1 MYIRKSSRTYKGKTY
16 INYVLVESILTP
28 KGPRQKIICSLGD
41 LRPRPQAEWLA
52 LAHKL
57 SSALSG
63 QADLLDTPAP
73 DSELQELVAKVQSVT
88 PPSLGNTARLP
99 ATNSDRLAVLVDQV
113 RTEESRE
120 PVPAAD
126 QFWLRRGLDPIL
138 PQAGLGERVRQL
150 TCAMTLNRLIHPAS
164 ELATPDWI
172 RSTALPDIL
181 QVDFQLL
188 ARSEE

>member
-1 MYIRKSSRTYKGKTY
+1 MYIRQSSRTYKGKTY

-41 LRPRPQAEWLA
+41 ISPRPQAEYLA

-88 PPSLGNTARLP
+88 PPSLGNIARLP
-99 ATNSDRLAVLVDQV
+99 ATNSDRLGA
-113 RTEESRE
+113 
-120 PVPAAD
+120 
-126 QFWLRRGLDPIL
+126 
-138 PQAGLGERVRQL
+138 
-150 TCAMTLNRLIHPAS
+150 
-164 ELATPDWI
+164 
-172 RSTALPDIL
+172 
-181 QVDFQLL
+181 
-188 ARSEE
+188 